1 MKRREFIALLGGAA
15 AWSRTAIAQH
25 SEGLRRIGML
35 LPGSTLTHGRYIAA
49 FRRGL
54 RELGY
59 TEGRHFSL
67 DVSLAEGRLDR
78 LPSLATELAALK
90 VDVIVSGSDEGT
102 LAARQSTTSIPIVQ
116 GGGGDLVRL
125 GMAQS
130 LAHPGANV
138 TGLNNEAS
146 DLSAKL
152 LEMLLLMIPTVSQ
165 IGVLTNPT
173 APQTQSQIVNILEA
187 GRALHV
193 AAHIIAASER
203 AALDDAFGALLRE
216 HLGALVVVRNAL
228 FVSNSRRIVELA
240 ASARLPVIYP
250 FRSFVEEGGL
260 MSYGVNLADNFRRAA
275 SFVDRILKGA
285 SPADLPVEEP
295 TKFELVINM
304 KTVKA
309 LGITIPPTLLA
320 RTDEVIE

>member
-1 MKRREFIALLGGAA
+1 VWVTASRVTKLAYLPHPFAQAPHDLQAPSVAVGFVALEELIVGTPVHTLRFIREVVARVWIVRVQSPEFIALLGGAA
-15 AWSRTAIAQH
+15 AWSWPATAQH

-49 FRRGL
+49 FRQGL

-67 DVSLAEGRLDR
+67 DVALAEGRLDR
-78 LPSLATELAALK
+78 LPSLAAELAALK
-90 VDVIVSGSDEGT
+90 VDVIVTGSDEGT
-102 LAARQSTTSIPIVQ
+102 LAARQATTSIPIVQ

-152 LEMLLLMIPTVSQ
+152 LEMLMLMVPTVSQ

-216 HLGALVVVRNAL
+216 HLGALVVIRNAL

-260 MSYGVNLADNFRRAA
+260 MS
-275 SFVDRILKGA
+275 
-285 SPADLPVEEP
+285 
-295 TKFELVINM
+295 
-304 KTVKA
+304 
-309 LGITIPPTLLA
+309 
-320 RTDEVIE
+320 